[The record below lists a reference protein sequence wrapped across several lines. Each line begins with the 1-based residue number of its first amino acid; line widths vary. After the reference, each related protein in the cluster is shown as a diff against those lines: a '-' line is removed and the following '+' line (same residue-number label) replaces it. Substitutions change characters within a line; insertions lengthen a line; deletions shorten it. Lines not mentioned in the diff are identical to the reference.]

1 MGFHVIRLIN
11 YKGSFMCFKRDVIL
25 FLAGALALH
34 SAFNIL
40 FKYSGV
46 SPVKMYGNLVNI
58 PALLISGMGCIALL
72 WWADKLSKEKTSFW
86 KWW

>member
-1 MGFHVIRLIN
+1 
-11 YKGSFMCFKRDVIL
+11 MCLKRDTTL
-25 FLAGALALH
+25 FAAGALALH
-34 SAFNIL
+34 CAINLL

-46 SPVKMYGNLVNI
+46 SPVKMYGYLINSQ
-58 PALLISGMGCIALL
+58 ALFISATSCVALL